1 MAHVNGFDAQHHLR
15 AVVDGDHANPVV
27 EFGAG
32 HRAADLR
39 ERRAGPRHFDVG
51 AEPRHP
57 QPVMRDPAVEPRA
70 EPEQLHLGD
79 RARGQPVAAGLVA
92 GELRGVDHQHV
103 AAGAGGPRGRG
114 RTGRTGAH
122 DDHVSPDVHASQY
135 VGRVRTPASVVAG
148 VDFGDPAFAADVRD
162 GVARIEDLMATELGK
177 ADELMAEAV
186 QHLFQAGGKRFR
198 PLFTVLSAQLGPDPD
213 TWQVTV
219 AGAVIELVHLATLYH
234 DDVMDEAQVRRG
246 APSANARWSNNIA
259 ILAGDYLFATASRLV
274 SRLGPDAVRVIA
286 ETFAQLVTGQMR
298 ETRGAAEHVDSVEHY
313 LKVVYEK
320 TACLIAAS
328 GRFGGTF
335 SGADEEQ
342 VERLSRLGGIVGTV
356 FQISDDIIDI
366 DSDPDES
373 GKVPGT
379 DLREGVHTLPVLYAL
394 RETGPDADR
403 LRELLAA
410 PVEDDD
416 ELAEAL
422 SLLRRS
428 QGMAQA
434 KDTVAR
440 YAKQARD
447 ELANLPEGPGQAG
460 AGFAGGLHGQPPRL
474 RSGTRGGRSSVEEAE
489 TSARRSGSFRRTLMS
504 WHPHANTFKT
514 FLLLVGISAL
524 IVVRRR
530 AVRQERSCSWPCC
543 SPSA

>member
-1 MAHVNGFDAQHHLR
+1 MIHGSLARGRRDVAADRHAVHGFLVPFAAEYAAERRPRSVGDDQMPAPDLSAGVQQHRRNATRRITLHINRFDTQHHLR
-15 AVVDGDHANPVV
+15 AFVDGHHPDTVV
-27 EFGAG
+27 ELGARHG
-32 HRAADLR
+32 TAGMR
-39 ERRAGPRHFDVG
+39 ERRSRPRDLDVG
-51 AEPRHP
+51 AEARHP
-57 QPVMRDPAVEPRA
+57 QPVVRDAPVEPRSEA
-70 EPEQLHLGD
+70 EQLHLGD
-79 RARGQPVAAGLVA
+79 GAGSQPVSARLVA
-92 GELRGVDHQHV
+92 GELRGVDHQHI
-103 AAGAGGPRGRG
+103 AATASGPRGGSRP
-114 RTGRTGAH
+114 RRSRPDH
-122 DDHVSPDVHASQY
+122 DHVSAGVHISQY

-148 VDFGDPAFAADVRD
+148 VDFGDPAFAQDVRD
-162 GVARIEDLMATELGK
+162 GVARIEDLMSTELGK

-213 TWQVTV
+213 NWQVTV

-298 ETRGAAEHVDSVEHY
+298 ETRGAADHVDSVEHY

-342 VERLSRLGGIVGTV
+342 IERLSRLGGIVGTV

-379 DLREGVHTLPVLYAL
+379 DLREGVHTLPVLFAL
-394 RETGPDADR
+394 RETGPDGDR
-403 LRELLAA
+403 MRELLAG
-410 PVEDDD
+410 PIEDDD

-422 SLLRRS
+422 TLLRRS
-428 QGMAQA
+428 QGMVAA
-434 KDTVAR
+434 KETVAR
-440 YAKQARD
+440 YAAEARD
-447 ELANLPEGPGQAG
+447 ELANLPDGPGRQAMIS
-460 AGFAGGLHGQPPRL
+460 LVDYTVNRHG
-474 RSGTRGGRSSVEEAE
+474 
-489 TSARRSGSFRRTLMS
+489 
-504 WHPHANTFKT
+504 
-514 FLLLVGISAL
+514 
-524 IVVRRR
+524 
-530 AVRQERSCSWPCC
+530 
-543 SPSA
+543 